1 MDLYTL
7 TLPLDASAG
16 ATLRGWLTS
25 VLESNPLA
33 SASSHEIIQ
42 AAAEAVNN
50 AIRHSAPQGTTV
62 VVTISIVGRDVYVRV
77 TDRERPPGH
86 REPGRTD
93 EGVEPE
99 EAESLGLTLMHG
111 LMDEVDL
118 HHTAEGTTVRL
129 VKRLRLPLSNDAPAN
144 GRDLGALFSSNPAI

>member
-25 VLESNPLA
+25 VLDGNPLA
-33 SASSHEIIQ
+33 SGSSQEIVL

-50 AIRHSAPQGTTV
+50 AVRHSAPQGTTV
-62 VVTISIVGRDVYVRV
+62 VVTISIVGRDVYLRV
-77 TDRERPPGH
+77 TDRDRTGPP
-86 REPGRTD
+86 PTKTD
-93 EGVEPE
+93 EEDTDRE
-99 EAESLGLTLMHG
+99 EAETLGLTLMHG

-118 HHTAEGTTVRL
+118 HHTADGTTVRL
-129 VKRLRLPLSNDAPAN
+129 VKRLRLPLPTDPA
-144 GRDLGALFSSNPAI
+144 GTVQDQPPFFSSRQAI